1 MYGGSRVNVK
11 VKLAQLLRLRAIFIH
26 CLKFIYVRKHV
37 KIRRQ
42 GKSTQSVL
50 LDYSTYRPL
59 LHTSMFYSSHIS
71 PFLHTISCKVS

>member
-11 VKLAQLLRLRAIFIH
+11 VKLAQLLRLRAVFIH

-59 LHTSMFYSSHIS
+59 LHISMFYPSHIS